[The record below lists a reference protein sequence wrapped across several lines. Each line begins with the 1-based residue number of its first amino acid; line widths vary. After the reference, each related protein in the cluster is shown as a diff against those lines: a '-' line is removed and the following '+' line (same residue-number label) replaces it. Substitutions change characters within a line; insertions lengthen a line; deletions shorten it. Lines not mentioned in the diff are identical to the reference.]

1 MATISKR
8 TSKKG
13 EVSYLIRVSLGYNKS
28 GQQIVKSMTYKPESG
43 MKPKAVEKE
52 LNRQAVLF
60 EEQAK
65 QDYEQQLKRE
75 AEQQEQS
82 DNEIAYAKNHITFK
96 ELADEWLSLQEVS
109 KELKPS
115 SLLKMKSCKERSYNA
130 IGNILVS
137 KLSYRKIQAF
147 ISSLAKNGMNQKTGG
162 GLSEKAQKHYL
173 TFISDIMLYAKK
185 CGYIDSNPCR
195 DITFTKSVK
204 KEKEVYSLDEAK
216 ALLAAIDKK
225 APLNYRLF
233 FNLLAY
239 SGMRRGEALGLEY
252 KDINFE
258 TSVLTICRTSNY
270 HQGYGVYTDTP
281 KTKSSYRSLYIQHS
295 IIELIQRLRKEQQ
308 EQAKKCGDL
317 WVECDR
323 LFITWNGKPL
333 HPSAPY
339 KWLKRFCEHEKLT
352 FKALHSFRHFV
363 ASQALA
369 SGIDVKAVSNML
381 GHSQTSTTLNIYAHA
396 VQQANENAL
405 NSVAKLLEIS

>member
-52 LNRQAVLF
+52 LNRQAILF

-162 GLSEKAQKHYL
+162 GLSEKTQKHYL

-295 IIELIQRLRKEQQ
+295 II
-308 EQAKKCGDL
+308 
-317 WVECDR
+317 
-323 LFITWNGKPL
+323 
-333 HPSAPY
+333 
-339 KWLKRFCEHEKLT
+339 
-352 FKALHSFRHFV
+352 
-363 ASQALA
+363 
-369 SGIDVKAVSNML
+369 
-381 GHSQTSTTLNIYAHA
+381 
-396 VQQANENAL
+396 
-405 NSVAKLLEIS
+405 

>member
-60 EEQAK
+60 KEQAK

-162 GLSEKAQKHYL
+162 GLSEKTQKHYL

-295 IIELIQRLRKEQQ
+295 II
-308 EQAKKCGDL
+308 
-317 WVECDR
+317 
-323 LFITWNGKPL
+323 
-333 HPSAPY
+333 
-339 KWLKRFCEHEKLT
+339 
-352 FKALHSFRHFV
+352 
-363 ASQALA
+363 
-369 SGIDVKAVSNML
+369 
-381 GHSQTSTTLNIYAHA
+381 
-396 VQQANENAL
+396 
-405 NSVAKLLEIS
+405 

>member
-109 KELKPS
+109 KELKTS

-162 GLSEKAQKHYL
+162 GLSEKTQKHYL

-295 IIELIQRLRKEQQ
+295 II
-308 EQAKKCGDL
+308 
-317 WVECDR
+317 
-323 LFITWNGKPL
+323 
-333 HPSAPY
+333 
-339 KWLKRFCEHEKLT
+339 
-352 FKALHSFRHFV
+352 
-363 ASQALA
+363 
-369 SGIDVKAVSNML
+369 
-381 GHSQTSTTLNIYAHA
+381 
-396 VQQANENAL
+396 
-405 NSVAKLLEIS
+405 

>member
-109 KELKPS
+109 QELKPS

-162 GLSEKAQKHYL
+162 GLSEKTQKHYL

-295 IIELIQRLRKEQQ
+295 II
-308 EQAKKCGDL
+308 
-317 WVECDR
+317 
-323 LFITWNGKPL
+323 
-333 HPSAPY
+333 
-339 KWLKRFCEHEKLT
+339 
-352 FKALHSFRHFV
+352 
-363 ASQALA
+363 
-369 SGIDVKAVSNML
+369 
-381 GHSQTSTTLNIYAHA
+381 
-396 VQQANENAL
+396 
-405 NSVAKLLEIS
+405 

>member
-13 EVSYLIRVSLGYNKS
+13 EVSYLIRVSLGYNKK

-52 LNRQAVLF
+52 LNRQAILF

-162 GLSEKAQKHYL
+162 GLSEKRK
-173 TFISDIMLYAKK
+173 
-185 CGYIDSNPCR
+185 
-195 DITFTKSVK
+195 
-204 KEKEVYSLDEAK
+204 
-216 ALLAAIDKK
+216 
-225 APLNYRLF
+225 
-233 FNLLAY
+233 
-239 SGMRRGEALGLEY
+239 
-252 KDINFE
+252 
-258 TSVLTICRTSNY
+258 
-270 HQGYGVYTDTP
+270 
-281 KTKSSYRSLYIQHS
+281 S
-295 IIELIQRLRKEQQ
+295 II
-308 EQAKKCGDL
+308 
-317 WVECDR
+317 
-323 LFITWNGKPL
+323 L
-333 HPSAPY
+333 H
-339 KWLKRFCEHEKLT
+339 
-352 FKALHSFRHFV
+352 
-363 ASQALA
+363 
-369 SGIDVKAVSNML
+369 
-381 GHSQTSTTLNIYAHA
+381 
-396 VQQANENAL
+396 
-405 NSVAKLLEIS
+405 LLVI

>member
-162 GLSEKAQKHYL
+162 GLSEKTQKHYL

-333 HPSAPY
+333 HPSSPY

-352 FKALHSFRHFV
+352 IKALHSFRHFV

>member
-162 GLSEKAQKHYL
+162 GLSEKTQKHYL

-295 IIELIQRLRKEQQ
+295 II
-308 EQAKKCGDL
+308 
-317 WVECDR
+317 
-323 LFITWNGKPL
+323 ITWNGKPL

>member
-162 GLSEKAQKHYL
+162 GLSEKTQKHYL

-281 KTKSSYRSLYIQHS
+281 KTKSSYRSLYIQ
-295 IIELIQRLRKEQQ
+295 
-308 EQAKKCGDL
+308 
-317 WVECDR
+317 
-323 LFITWNGKPL
+323 
-333 HPSAPY
+333 
-339 KWLKRFCEHEKLT
+339 
-352 FKALHSFRHFV
+352 
-363 ASQALA
+363 
-369 SGIDVKAVSNML
+369 AVSQIRSFPL
-381 GHSQTSTTLNIYAHA
+381 
-396 VQQANENAL
+396 
-405 NSVAKLLEIS
+405 

>member
-162 GLSEKAQKHYL
+162 GLSEKTQKHYL

-204 KEKEVYSLDEAK
+204 KGKEVYSLDEAK

-270 HQGYGVYTDTP
+270 HQGNGVYTDTP

-295 IIELIQRLRKEQQ
+295 II
-308 EQAKKCGDL
+308 
-317 WVECDR
+317 
-323 LFITWNGKPL
+323 
-333 HPSAPY
+333 
-339 KWLKRFCEHEKLT
+339 
-352 FKALHSFRHFV
+352 
-363 ASQALA
+363 
-369 SGIDVKAVSNML
+369 
-381 GHSQTSTTLNIYAHA
+381 
-396 VQQANENAL
+396 
-405 NSVAKLLEIS
+405 

>member
-1 MATISKR
+1 
-8 TSKKG
+8 
-13 EVSYLIRVSLGYNKS
+13 
-28 GQQIVKSMTYKPESG
+28 MTYKPESG

-162 GLSEKAQKHYL
+162 GLSEKTQKHYL

-295 IIELIQRLRKEQQ
+295 II
-308 EQAKKCGDL
+308 
-317 WVECDR
+317 
-323 LFITWNGKPL
+323 
-333 HPSAPY
+333 
-339 KWLKRFCEHEKLT
+339 
-352 FKALHSFRHFV
+352 
-363 ASQALA
+363 
-369 SGIDVKAVSNML
+369 
-381 GHSQTSTTLNIYAHA
+381 
-396 VQQANENAL
+396 
-405 NSVAKLLEIS
+405 

>member
-1 MATISKR
+1 MIHYLICYLVVAIIKVLLAFDNKRGVKRMTIQKR
-8 TSKKG
+8 VSKKG
-13 EVSYLIRVSLGYNKS
+13 VVSYLIRVSLGYNKS

-162 GLSEKAQKHYL
+162 GLSEKTQKHYL

-204 KEKEVYSLDEAK
+204 KEKEVYSLDVAK

-295 IIELIQRLRKEQQ
+295 II
-308 EQAKKCGDL
+308 
-317 WVECDR
+317 
-323 LFITWNGKPL
+323 
-333 HPSAPY
+333 
-339 KWLKRFCEHEKLT
+339 
-352 FKALHSFRHFV
+352 
-363 ASQALA
+363 
-369 SGIDVKAVSNML
+369 
-381 GHSQTSTTLNIYAHA
+381 
-396 VQQANENAL
+396 
-405 NSVAKLLEIS
+405 

>member
-1 MATISKR
+1 M
-8 TSKKG
+8 
-13 EVSYLIRVSLGYNKS
+13 
-28 GQQIVKSMTYKPESG
+28 
-43 MKPKAVEKE
+43 
-52 LNRQAVLF
+52 
-60 EEQAK
+60 
-65 QDYEQQLKRE
+65 
-75 AEQQEQS
+75 
-82 DNEIAYAKNHITFK
+82 
-96 ELADEWLSLQEVS
+96 
-109 KELKPS
+109 
-115 SLLKMKSCKERSYNA
+115 
-130 IGNILVS
+130 
-137 KLSYRKIQAF
+137 
-147 ISSLAKNGMNQKTGG
+147 
-162 GLSEKAQKHYL
+162 
-173 TFISDIMLYAKK
+173 
-185 CGYIDSNPCR
+185 
-195 DITFTKSVK
+195 
-204 KEKEVYSLDEAK
+204 
-216 ALLAAIDKK
+216 
-225 APLNYRLF
+225 
-233 FNLLAY
+233 LAY
-239 SGMRRGEALGLEY
+239 SGMRHGEALGLEY

-308 EQAKKCGDL
+308 EQAKECGDL

-405 NSVAKLLEIS
+405 NSVAKLLETS

>member
-1 MATISKR
+1 MTIQKR
-8 TSKKG
+8 VSKKG
-13 EVSYLIRVSLGYNKS
+13 VVSYLIRVSLGYNKS

-162 GLSEKAQKHYL
+162 GLSEKTQKHYL

-204 KEKEVYSLDEAK
+204 KGKEVYSLDEAK
-216 ALLAAIDKK
+216 ALLAAIDEK

-281 KTKSSYRSLYIQHS
+281 KTKSSYRSLYIQPK
-295 IIELIQRLRKEQQ
+295 ILTLIKLLKSEQNQ
-308 EQAKKCGDL
+308 QAIACGDQ
-317 WVECDR
+317 WVNSDR
-323 LFITWNGKPL
+323 LFIKWNGEPL

-339 KWLKRFCEHEKLT
+339 KWLKRFCENEKLT

>member
-13 EVSYLIRVSLGYNKS
+13 EVSYLIRVSLGYNKK

-162 GLSEKAQKHYL
+162 GLSEKTQKHYL

-185 CGYIDSNPCR
+185 CGYIDNNPCR
-195 DITFTKSVK
+195 DITFTKSAK
-204 KEKEVYSLDEAK
+204 KEKEVYSLNEAK
-216 ALLAAIDKK
+216 ALLAAIDDK
-225 APLNYRLF
+225 APLKYKLF

-239 SGMRRGEALGLEY
+239 CGMRRGEALGLEY

-258 TSVLTICRTSNY
+258 TSVLSIRRTSNY

-281 KTKSSYRSLYIQHS
+281 KTDSSYRSLYIQPK
-295 IIELIQRLRKEQQ
+295 ILTLIKLLKSEQKQ
-308 EQAKKCGDL
+308 QAIACGDQ
-317 WVECDR
+317 WVNTDR
-323 LFITWNGKPL
+323 LFIKWNGEPL

-339 KWLKRFCEHEKLT
+339 KWLKRFCEHENLP

-369 SGIDVKAVSNML
+369 NGVDAKSVSSML
-381 GHSQTSTTLNIYAHA
+381 GHSQTSTTLNIYAH
-396 VQQANENAL
+396 VIQQTNENAL
-405 NSVAKLLEIS
+405 NSIANLLEK